1 MRPRFLTLLLVAIML
16 PVTGD
21 VLARGH
27 DQSSEGTGKV
37 QVIEVTA
44 KKYDFTPS
52 SIRVKQ
58 GTKVELK
65 ITATDRSHGFK
76 IQEFPEGENK
86 LTSPGLV
93 FSSPQ
98 DCLKIEGNQTQT
110 IDFVAQTPGTYAFRC
125 CVHCGWRHG
134 SMKGELIVEP

>member
-1 MRPRFLTLLLVAIML
+1 MRSHLPSLLLVAILL
-16 PVTGD
+16 PATGD
-21 VLARGH
+21 TLARVR
-27 DQSSEGTGKV
+27 DQSSEASGNV

-52 SIRVKQ
+52 PIRVKQ

-76 IQEFPEGENK
+76 ISEFPEGQSK
-86 LTSPGLV
+86 GTSPGLV

-98 DCLKIEGNQTQT
+98 DCLKLEENKTQT
-110 IDFVAQTPGTYAFRC
+110 IEFLAQTAGTYPFRC
-125 CVHCGWRHG
+125 CVHCGWHHG
-134 SMKGELIVEP
+134 AMKGVLIVEP